1 MLKSETNLDENL
13 TYVSSK
19 VLEEITCVSSKV
31 LEEEDTLH
39 RNMTKFCSELC
50 SWFQM
55 EEFFL

>member
-31 LEEEDTLH
+31 LEEEDIGSRWKNVFYSH
-39 RNMTKFCSELC
+39 N
-50 SWFQM
+50 
-55 EEFFL
+55 FLINPDE